1 MKNTEKKNVEF
12 VNLTPHEVVIYD
24 QNNNVILRI
33 PPSGQVARV
42 SQSEELVGYIN
53 GIPIYSLKY
62 SDIQGLP
69 EPQENTVYIVSQLVL
84 QALKALKE
92 KGIARAR
99 DDVIA
104 PNTGPTENGAVR
116 DSQGRIVGVR
126 SFITL

>member
-33 PPSGQVARV
+33 PPSGIIARV
-42 SQSEELVGYIN
+42 EQKEELLGNVNFVPLFRVFYGE
-53 GIPIYSLKY
+53 
-62 SDIQGLP
+62 IQNLP

-84 QALKALKE
+84 QALKE
-92 KGIARAR
+92 KRESRSDI
-99 DDVIA
+99 IA
-104 PNTGPTENGAVR
+104 PNTGPSEYGAVR
-116 DSQGRIVGVR
+116 DHTGRIIGVR